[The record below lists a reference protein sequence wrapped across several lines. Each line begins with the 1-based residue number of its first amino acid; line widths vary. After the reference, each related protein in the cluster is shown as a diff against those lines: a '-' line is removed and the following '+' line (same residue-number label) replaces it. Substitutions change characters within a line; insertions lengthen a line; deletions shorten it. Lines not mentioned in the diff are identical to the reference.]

1 MVEAWIADTDD
12 KGQYPESKAAL
23 AVAKK
28 RFRRSYTDPI
38 FDYV

>member
-23 AVAKK
+23 AITKK
-28 RFRRSYTDPI
+28 QFGRWCTDPI
-38 FDYV
+38 FDEV